1 MDRVATE
8 HHGVQWQCT
17 KEQTMRI
24 GAHVSAATSADLAI
38 DRAMDIG
45 AEAVQVF
52 ASPPQGWS
60 FKPVDEKVAADFK
73 IKAREHN
80 IGPNV
85 LHAIYLVSLG
95 SDDEALVNRGKGSL
109 KKYMNAAGDIGAMGV
124 IFHLGSHKG
133 KGFEAVLD
141 QVASNIKDVLAESPD
156 DVLLMLE
163 NSAGMG
169 NHIGSKFSELGTM
182 MHEIDD
188 PRVKVCLDTQHSF
201 AAGYDLTTPESVA
214 NVMLEFDHEIG
225 LQHLSA
231 VHCNDSKPPLGGAVD
246 RHENIG
252 EGQMGISAF
261 EAIIANH
268 AFKDVPFYLEVPGFE
283 NKGPDVQNIETVKEI
298 RERLG
303 VPL

>member
-1 MDRVATE
+1 
-8 HHGVQWQCT
+8 
-17 KEQTMRI
+17 MRI
-24 GAHVSAATSADLAI
+24 GAHVSTANSADLAI
-38 DRAMDIG
+38 DRALEIG

-52 ASPPQGWS
+52 VSPPQGWA

-73 IKAREHN
+73 TKSLEYN
-80 IGPNV
+80 VGPNI

-95 SDDEALVNRGKGSL
+95 SDDEALVSRGKASL
-109 KKYMNAAGDIGAMGV
+109 KKYMNAALDIGALGV

-133 KGFEAVLD
+133 KGFEGVLD
-141 QVASNIKDVLAESPD
+141 QVATHLKEVLSESPE
-156 DVLLMLE
+156 DVYLILE

-182 MHEIDD
+182 MREVGD

-201 AAGYDLTTPESVA
+201 AAGYDLTNPEGVA
-214 NVMLEFDHEIG
+214 ATMEEFDREIG
-225 LQHLSA
+225 LEHLVA

-252 EGQMGISAF
+252 EGQMGIGAF
-261 EAIIANH
+261 EAIMAH
-268 AFKDVPFYLEVPGFE
+268 AAFRDVPFYLEVPGFE
-283 NKGPDVQNIETVKEI
+283 NKGPDLQNMETVKEI